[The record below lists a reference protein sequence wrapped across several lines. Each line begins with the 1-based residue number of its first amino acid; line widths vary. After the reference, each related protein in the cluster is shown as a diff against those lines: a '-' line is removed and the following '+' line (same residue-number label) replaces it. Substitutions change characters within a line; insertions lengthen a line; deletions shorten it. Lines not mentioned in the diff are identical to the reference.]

1 MEITIKGEKRTL
13 EQQELT
19 RKATREINIALF
31 KGKEVDIS
39 SMSGDELNISIDME
53 NAEKSNDLRV
63 MYTWGLTQDEVDTL
77 SETDYSSLLNVA
89 IKKK

>member
-1 MEITIKGEKRTL
+1 MKIKVKGEEKEL
-13 EQQELT
+13 IQQELT

-39 SMSGDELNISIDME
+39 SMSGNELNISIDME

-63 MYTWGLTQDEVDTL
+63 MYTWGLTQEEVDSL
-77 SETDYSSLLNVA
+77 SETDYTSLLDVA

>member
-1 MEITIKGEKRTL
+1 MEITIKGEKKTL

-63 MYTWGLTQDEVDTL
+63 MYTWGLTQDEVDLL

>member
-1 MEITIKGEKRTL
+1 MEITIKGEKKTL

-39 SMSGDELNISIDME
+39 SMSGNELNISIDME

-63 MYTWGLTQDEVDTL
+63 MYTWGLTQEEVDSL

>member
-39 SMSGDELNISIDME
+39 SMSGDEMNISIDME

-63 MYTWGLTQDEVDTL
+63 MYTWGLTQDEVDSL
-77 SETDYSSLLNVA
+77 SETDYASLLNVA

>member
-1 MEITIKGEKRTL
+1 MEITIKGERRTL

-63 MYTWGLTQDEVDTL
+63 MYTWGLTQDEVDLL
-77 SETDYSSLLNVA
+77 SEADYASLLNVA